1 MEFLLNERSREI
13 FRKIVEAYVETGE
26 PVGSQTLSRSLGLK
40 LSSATIRKIMGELE
54 DTGFLYSPHTSA
66 GRIPTTAGFRFFVN
80 GILEVG
86 TLTDEEKTSIETLCA
101 HTGKTLQGALEEAT
115 LALSGLS
122 QCAGVVMAPKKEESL
137 KHIEFIPLNGNR
149 VLVILVTIEG
159 SVENRIIEVEKGLP
173 ASILSQAS
181 NYLNYKFSGCT
192 LDEVKN
198 LLFQEREKHQ
208 EDLDVLTQKIV
219 DLGIATWAQTPSGGT
234 LIVRGKANLL
244 HDTYSPD
251 HLLRL
256 KGLFEQLET
265 KEGLL
270 SILEATIEAEGIQIY
285 IGSENSEA
293 NLENCSVILSPYKSV
308 RGNVI
313 GAIGV
318 IGPTRLNYGRIIP
331 MVDYTAKVISR
342 LLGEA
347 GS

>member
-1 MEFLLNERSREI
+1 MDFLLTERSREI
-13 FRKIVEAYVETGE
+13 FRKIIEAYVETGE
-26 PVGSQTLSRSLGLK
+26 PVGSQTLSRSIGLK
-40 LSSATIRKIMGELE
+40 LSSATIRKIMGDLE
-54 DTGFLYSPHTSA
+54 DQGFLYSPHTSA

-80 GILEVG
+80 GLLEIG
-86 TLTDEEKTSIETLCA
+86 TLTDDEKTNIESLCA
-101 HTGKTLQGALEEAT
+101 HNGKTLQGALEEAT

-122 QCAGVVMAPKKEESL
+122 QCAGVVLAPKKEESL
-137 KHIEFIPLNGNR
+137 KHIEFIPLNGSR
-149 VLVILVTIEG
+149 VLVILVTMEG
-159 SVENRIIEVEKGLP
+159 SVENRIIEVQRDLP
-173 ASILSQAS
+173 MSTLTQAS

-192 LDEVKN
+192 LAHAKK
-198 LLFQEREKHQ
+198 LLFKERERDQ
-208 EDLDVLTQKIV
+208 EALDELTQKVV
-219 DLGIATWAQTPSGGT
+219 DLGVATWADTPTGGT

-244 HDTYSPD
+244 QDNFAPD
-251 HLLRL
+251 HLSRL

-270 SILEATIEAEGIQIY
+270 SVLDATIEAEGIQIY

-293 NLENCSVILSPYKSV
+293 NLENCSVILSPYTSV

-342 LLGEA
+342 LLGASE
-347 GS
+347 